1 MFYYGRYSMNK
12 ARKQLYWLLTFAV
25 ITANSFA
32 ADIENGRELH
42 DANCI
47 NCHAQM
53 LGGDGT
59 AIYTREDRKMESFAA
74 LNKQVRRCRDSLGM
88 PWPEDQILDVIH
100 YLNESFYKYKEE

>member
-1 MFYYGRYSMNK
+1 MSTRIKPLLALLMLVVFSM
-12 ARKQLYWLLTFAV
+12 Q
-25 ITANSFA
+25 SFA
-32 ADIENGRELH
+32 ADIESGKSLH
-42 DANCI
+42 DGNCI

-100 YLNESFYKYKEE
+100 YLNQSFYKFKEK